1 MIHLFYI
8 ILFMLVSV
16 QDFKIEQKKFNRVRT
31 AYAEKEEGLMALL
44 KKYEIEQDQLQ
55 VYVRGF
61 KEEKELELW
70 AKNKKDASFQ
80 LLKTYPICATCGTL
94 GPKRKQGDMQIPEG
108 FYHINT
114 FNPASKFYLSMRLN
128 YPNQSD
134 KVLSDP
140 QYPGSDIY
148 IHGDCVTIGC
158 LPITNNQIKEL
169 YIVCVEARNNGQQKI
184 PVTLFPARLNE
195 ANYQRL
201 RSQYKTDND
210 RLNLWR
216 DLKKG
221 FDLFNQSK
229 QLFSVHFNA
238 DGTHQ
243 IK

>member
-1 MIHLFYI
+1 
-8 ILFMLVSV
+8 MLVSV
-16 QDFKIEQKKFNRVRT
+16 EGFKTEQKKFNRVRT
-31 AYAEKEEGLMALL
+31 AYAEKEEGLKALL
-44 KKYEIEQDQLQ
+44 KKYGIELDQLQ

-61 KEEKELELW
+61 KEEKDLELW
-70 AKNKKDASFQ
+70 AKNKMDDSFQ
-80 LLKTYPICATCGTL
+80 LVKTYPICATCGTL

-128 YPNQSD
+128 YPNPSD
-134 KVLSDP
+134 EVLSDLK
-140 QYPGSDIY
+140 YPGSDIY

-158 LPITNNQIKEL
+158 LPITDNQIKEL
-169 YIVCVEARNNGQQKI
+169 YIVCVEARNNGQHKI

-201 RSQYKTDND
+201 TAQYKNDND

-229 QLFSVHFNA
+229 QLFSVYFNA

-243 IK
+243 IN